1 MISLFTC
8 AASADEVPRADTTT
22 WFNETYQNFR
32 ETSATQWD
40 DSAGRWVKKDA
51 TDKSAF
57 ADGRVQLDT
66 RGRELTF
73 NPRPTGHHV
82 YSHTNAYVKVQC
94 RMSFTAA
101 TFGEEWEMA
110 DRSMKAAIAIRQK
123 MEDGTL
129 TFIGWRSSRD
139 GSIIK
144 GRWTDLSASGCS
156 TT

>member
-1 MISLFTC
+1 MKTLMMATTLCLTGIL
-8 AASADEVPRADTTT
+8 AADEIPRADTTM

-101 TFGEEWEMA
+101 TFGEEWDVA
-110 DRSMKAAIAIRQK
+110 DRSMKAAIA
-123 MEDGTL
+123 
-129 TFIGWRSSRD
+129 SREAVKAVFM
-139 GSIIK
+139 G
-144 GRWTDLSASGCS
+144 LLLAMAEPA
-156 TT
+156 

>member
-1 MISLFTC
+1 MNALPVRGFAGTSLVLAMISLFTC

-73 NPRPTGHHV
+73 NPRPTGH
-82 YSHTNAYVKVQC
+82 
-94 RMSFTAA
+94 
-101 TFGEEWEMA
+101 
-110 DRSMKAAIAIRQK
+110 
-123 MEDGTL
+123 
-129 TFIGWRSSRD
+129 
-139 GSIIK
+139 
-144 GRWTDLSASGCS
+144 
-156 TT
+156 